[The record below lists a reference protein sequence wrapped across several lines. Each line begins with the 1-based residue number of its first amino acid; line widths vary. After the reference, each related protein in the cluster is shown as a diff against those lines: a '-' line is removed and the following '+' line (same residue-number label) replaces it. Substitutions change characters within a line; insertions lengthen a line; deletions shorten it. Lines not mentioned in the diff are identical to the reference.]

1 MKQSGRFLGTKVHLL
16 SITGTLLRQHF
27 LVALFRYRLHL
38 LVVMIIFQR
47 FCKECGFGGS
57 CSWDRTVARIDGHFG
72 REGFCNRCRCQDLG
86 LNHSIYFVFCSY
98 VICSCWRQYREILG
112 QQPCWYSGYWV
123 FGVFSWPRLFCHLV
137 EPQTMTLFYWL
148 QNIRDIAIWAFGQQ
162 EKNTP
167 CLKTLFVLEN
177 PNILWSVL

>member
-72 REGFCNRCRCQDLG
+72 REGFCNRCRCQDFG
-86 LNHSIYFVFCSY
+86 LWTTPF
-98 VICSCWRQYREILG
+98 
-112 QQPCWYSGYWV
+112 
-123 FGVFSWPRLFCHLV
+123 
-137 EPQTMTLFYWL
+137 TLFSVL
-148 QNIRDIAIWAFGQQ
+148 MIFAVVRDNIARFRDNSLACMADIESLVYLVDPDCFAIWLNR
-162 EKNTP
+162 K
-167 CLKTLFVLEN
+167 L
-177 PNILWSVL
+177 